1 MSTLSTASRPPSR
14 SPSPVRVLV
23 VDDSTFFRRRI
34 CAMLQHEPRILVV
47 GTAGDGREAVVKT
60 AELDPDVVI
69 MDIEMPVLDG
79 IGAVRAI
86 MAATP
91 KPVLMFSSLTQ
102 AGAQATL
109 DALEAGAVDYLPK
122 NFTELAAN
130 PEAMARML
138 CARVI
143 ALGRRNLAAPG
154 VSPIGTPREVPAPV
168 VTAKGVRVV
177 AIGCSTGGPVALQCV
192 LRALPERFPL
202 PLLLVQHMPA
212 AFTPA
217 FARRLDQL
225 CAIRVREA
233 VDGEALQPGTAL
245 LAPGGRQ
252 LLVQSGAQ
260 GTCVRIRDGDCR
272 EIYRPSVDLTFA
284 SLAQAMPGAVLAVVL
299 TGMGSDG
306 REGTRA
312 LKGSGARVW
321 AQDERTSVIFGMP
334 GAVIQAGLADRV
346 LALDDIGPLLAELG

>member
-1 MSTLSTASRPPSR
+1 MSASTAASRPRSRNPSLI
-14 SPSPVRVLV
+14 RVLV
-23 VDDSTFFRRRI
+23 VDDSTFFRQRI
-34 CAMLQHEPRILVV
+34 CAMLRHEPRIQVI
-47 GTAGDGREAVVKT
+47 GTAVDGREAVVKT
-60 AELDPDVVI
+60 GELDPDVVI

-91 KPVLMFSSLTQ
+91 KPVLMFSTLTQ

-109 DALEAGAVDYLPK
+109 DALDAGAVDYLPK
-122 NFTELAAN
+122 SFTELAAS
-130 PEAMARML
+130 PEVVARML
-138 CARVI
+138 CARVL
-143 ALGRRNLAAPG
+143 ALGRRNAG
-154 VSPIGTPREVPAPV
+154 RYGMSPVGAPREVPVPV
-168 VTAKGVRVV
+168 ATLKGVRVV
-177 AIGCSTGGPVALQCV
+177 AIGCSTGGPVALQRV

-202 PLLLVQHMPA
+202 PLLLIQHMPA
-212 AFTPA
+212 AFTPT
-217 FARRLDQL
+217 FAKRLDQL

-233 VDGEALQPGTAL
+233 VDGEALEAGTAL

-252 LLVQSGAQ
+252 LLVQSGEQ
-260 GTCVRIRDGDCR
+260 GACVRICSSDDR
-272 EIYRPSVDLTFA
+272 EIYRPSVNLAFA

-306 REGTRA
+306 CE
-312 LKGSGARVW
+312 GARGLKSGGSQVW

-346 LALDDIGPLLAELG
+346 LALDDIGPLLAGLG

>member
-1 MSTLSTASRPPSR
+1 MSTLSTVSRPPSQ

-47 GTAGDGREAVVKT
+47 GTAVDGREAVVKT

-130 PEAMARML
+130 PEAVARML
-138 CARVI
+138 CTRVI
-143 ALGRRNLAAPG
+143 ALGRRNLAGPG
-154 VSPIGTPREVPAPV
+154 VSPVGAPREAPAPAA
-168 VTAKGVRVV
+168 TARGVRVV
-177 AIGCSTGGPVALQCV
+177 AIGCSTGGPVALQRV

-202 PLLLVQHMPA
+202 PLVLVQHMPA

-217 FARRLDQL
+217 FARRLDQI

-233 VDGEALQPGTAL
+233 VDGEVLEAGTAL

-252 LLVQSGAQ
+252 LLVQVGAQ
-260 GTCVRIRDGDCR
+260 GACVRIRDGDGR
-272 EIYRPSVDLTFA
+272 QIYRPSVDLTFA

-312 LKGSGARVW
+312 LKGGGSRVW

-346 LALDDIGPLLAELG
+346 LALDDIGPLLAELC